1 MTDSSKVALLGLDRA
16 ELTSLVE
23 SLGEPAY
30 RGQQLRDAI
39 YRQRVEAVE
48 EISTL
53 SQSLRGKLTEKG
65 VSVGLP
71 RIAQRF
77 VSQDGTVR
85 YLVALADGQS
95 VETVWMPEGD
105 GGEAGD
111 GSEAGELA
119 ERFAESDSS
128 GTSGARAPIEKQEPI
143 EALKRCA
150 TQKLTDQT
158 PDRKQEQEPGWRQEQ
173 KPERGREEKQKSGC
187 GQEQIRD
194 RGQQDSDRGQQH
206 DSDQRQGQR
215 YGSDQRQSQRRVQG
229 QNQGRSTICISSQV
243 GCAVDCQFCLTA
255 LLGVKRNLSSGEIV
269 GQVCAVLK
277 DQQVSPPEDRINLV
291 FMGMGEPFL
300 NYENFVK
307 AARLLVEEVGIAER
321 RMTVS
326 TAGIVP
332 RIHDFGAEKIR
343 PKLAISLNASNDAL
357 RTRLMPLNKKWNLE
371 MLMAAAKEYPL
382 RTREWITFEYV
393 LLGGVNDGPENAREV
408 VELLRGMRCK
418 VNLIALNPGPG
429 IEFATPD
436 RERVVEFQK
445 ILRESGVPAYVRR
458 PRGRDIYAACGQLKR
473 TVEIA
478 TAPAQ

>member
-1 MTDSSKVALLGLDRA
+1 MADRSEVELLGMDRA
-16 ELTSLVE
+16 ELGSLVE
-23 SLGEPAY
+23 GLGERSY
-30 RGQQLRDAI
+30 RAKQLLEAV
-39 YRQRVEAVE
+39 YRQRVESID

-53 SQSLRGKLTEKG
+53 SQGLRVRLAEKG

-71 RIAQRF
+71 QIEQRF
-77 VSQDGTVR
+77 VSVDGTVR
-85 YLVALADGQS
+85 YLIGFGDGQT

-111 GSEAGELA
+111 GSEAGEAA
-119 ERFAESDSS
+119 ERFVELNP
-128 GTSGARAPIEKQEPI
+128 SGAEADLENWESIA
-143 EALKRCA
+143 ALKRGA
-150 TQKLTDQT
+150 TQK
-158 PDRKQEQEPGWRQEQ
+158 Q
-173 KPERGREEKQKSGC
+173 KPSQK
-187 GQEQIRD
+187 RD
-194 RGQQDSDRGQQH
+194 NKSK
-206 DSDQRQGQR
+206 
-215 YGSDQRQSQRRVQG
+215 QG

-255 LLGVKRNLSSGEIV
+255 LLGMKRNLTAGEIV

-277 DQQVSPPEDRINLV
+277 DQGVSPPEDRINLV

-300 NYENFVK
+300 NYDNFIK

-332 RIHDFGAEKIR
+332 RINDFGREKIR
-343 PKLAISLNASNDAL
+343 PKLAISLNASNDEM

-371 MLMAAAKEYPL
+371 MLMAAARAYPL
-382 RTREWITFEYV
+382 RPREWITFEYV
-393 LLGGVNDGPENAREV
+393 LLGGVNDGPENAKEV
-408 VELLRGMRCK
+408 VELLRGMKCK

-429 IEFATPD
+429 IDFTTPD
-436 RERVVEFQK
+436 AERVAAFQT
-445 ILRESGVPAYVRR
+445 ILRAGGIPAFVRR

-478 TAPAQ
+478 TSPAR